1 MKKKYLNTLIAAALL
16 AALYGGFT
24 YWEKRKP
31 SDTAKKDS
39 ESSSEKLFT
48 VETKNVRAVAIKPRE
63 GDAVTCRREGE
74 NWMIE
79 EPKELHADKSAIE
92 ALLTSLVGASI
103 DQVVDPKPAS
113 LTDYGLDAPAMTLEV
128 TTSAKPEKFTLVL
141 GDDTPTGGSVY
152 AQVAGNPRVFT
163 LASYLK
169 SSFDKK
175 VFDLRDKRIL
185 SIPSGQVNRVEVTAK
200 SNRWTLAK
208 NPQGIWDLVLP
219 PAVRADRF
227 AAEGIVSRLES
238 GTMQSVVAE
247 DKKNIG
253 RYGFGSP
260 ELSIRVS
267 GAGVTQTLTLGKKED
282 SRYYAMNSALE
293 PVFTLEAFFLNDFE
307 KSASDLRS
315 KDLFTFSTFEVKR
328 LEVETPGGTRTFERQ
343 PQNKWKQTAPAAKE
357 VATDKVEALL
367 NKLRDLRAESFPAS
381 EKLDQYGL
389 TKAAYR
395 FKVDFGDKNETESV
409 EAAKVSEH
417 SYARRTTDVLPSEIT
432 KTALDEV
439 EKALKE
445 L

>member
-24 YWEKRKP
+24 YWEKRKA
-31 SDTAKKDS
+31 SETAKKDS
-39 ESSSEKLFT
+39 ETSGEKLLA
-48 VETKNVRAVAIKPRE
+48 VEAKDVQALAIKPHE
-63 GDAVTCRREGE
+63 GEVVTCRREGE
-74 NWMIE
+74 NWNIVG
-79 EPKELHADKSAIE
+79 PKKLRADKSAIE
-92 ALLTSLVGASI
+92 SLLTSLMGASI

-113 LTDYGLDAPAMTLEV
+113 LTDYGLDSPTMTLEV

-169 SSFDKK
+169 TSLDKK

-185 SIPSGQVNRVEVTAK
+185 SIPSGQVNRVEVMAK
-200 SNRWTLAK
+200 SNRWTLVK

-238 GTMQSVVAE
+238 GTMQSVVAD
-247 DKKNIG
+247 DKKSISK
-253 RYGFGSP
+253 YGFGSP
-260 ELSIRVS
+260 ELTIRVS
-267 GAGVTQTLTLGKKED
+267 GAGTTETLTLGKKD
-282 SRYYAMNSALE
+282 DGRYFAMNSALE
-293 PVFTLEAFFLNDFE
+293 PVFTLESYFLNDFE

-315 KDLFTFSTFEVKR
+315 KDLFTFSIFEVKR
-328 LEVETPGGTRTFERQ
+328 LEVEAPGGARTFEKQ
-343 PQNKWKQTAPAAKE
+343 PQNKWKQTAPAAKD
-357 VATDKVEALL
+357 VPTDKVETLL

-389 TKAAYR
+389 TKPAYR
-395 FKVDFGDKNETESV
+395 FKVDFGDKNETETV
-409 EAAKVSEH
+409 EAAQTGDH
-417 SYARRTTDVLPSEIT
+417 AYARRTTDVLPSEVT
-432 KTALDEV
+432 KTAWEEV